1 MCISSL
7 MFASGRLSTD
17 REMSYYMVRFFLSYP
32 FFFSFLLFL
41 SSHAGFLLLKVVGKI
56 NLWCI
61 YTWTVLIIRGG
72 SVEGTRTLVEHK
84 LYGR

>member
-1 MCISSL
+1 
-7 MFASGRLSTD
+7 MFAPGRLSTD
-17 REMSYYMVRFFLSYP
+17 REMSYFMVRFFLSYP

-41 SSHAGFLLLKVVGKI
+41 SSYAGLLLFKVLGKI

-72 SVEGTRTLVEHK
+72 PVEGIRTLTENN

>member
-1 MCISSL
+1 
-7 MFASGRLSTD
+7 MFAPGRLSTD
-17 REMSYYMVRFFLSYP
+17 REMSYFMVRFFLSYP

-41 SSHAGFLLLKVVGKI
+41 SSYAGFLLLKVVGKI

-61 YTWTVLIIRGG
+61 YTWTVLIIRGRP
-72 SVEGTRTLVEHK
+72 VEGIRTLTENK